1 MMQTSISDLI
11 DYLQSERVPTQN
23 LTYSGGS
30 NSVGRTIGG
39 THTLLP
45 SDGRTILTIRTT
57 DDETTDDDDCQGKNP
72 LTTPLL

>member
-39 THTLLP
+39 PPHQIYTQKAKL
-45 SDGRTILTIRTT
+45 
-57 DDETTDDDDCQGKNP
+57 Q
-72 LTTPLL
+72 